1 MSNPYF
7 PQAYHLVQELK
18 QRLPNASLAY
28 YVNNTVLEQ
37 IKRNVGLDE
46 PTIGAADTP
55 GIEEEIEEEIPED
68 FGF

>member
-1 MSNPYF
+1 M
-7 PQAYHLVQELK
+7 VQELK

-46 PTIGAADTP
+46 PALDGAVDTP
-55 GIEEEIEEEIPED
+55 GIDEEIEEDIPED

>member
-1 MSNPYF
+1 M
-7 PQAYHLVQELK
+7 VQELK

-46 PTIGAADTP
+46 PDLGPADP
-55 GIEEEIEEEIPED
+55 AGIEEEIEEEIPED